1 MSTVV
6 TPAAPAERD
15 PAAARCAS
23 GSRSSSLGIA
33 VGLGAWVYQLSQ
45 GLAATNMR
53 NPMMWGLYI
62 TMFMYF
68 VGLSAGGLIVASAG
82 RLFGATRLKPVVRI
96 AVLEATVAVMIAAL
110 LLLPDI
116 GRPDRAWHLLRYAHL
131 TSPLIWDLTIVTV
144 YFLISATYVWV
155 YTRADLAARGSRLAL
170 GHRHLR
176 WRTLRRDDR
185 LKGVLAAVGLP
196 AAILL
201 HSITAWIF
209 GLQIARGFWY
219 SAIMAPL
226 FIASALV
233 SGTALMILL
242 ALVVRRTGKV
252 SFKDDLVRYLGGM
265 LAVFVA
271 VEAFLVFSEML
282 TAAYPGRRRSRRTPP
297 AGSLTGPYAGFFWFE
312 VVAGLAVP
320 FVLLAVRRLRADPRW
335 VAVASALAVVGHP
348 HPPGE
353 HRPERALATRRCRIR
368 PGVSIGTAQ
377 PVGQTS
383 FALSYFYH
391 PALIEYLV
399 AGGVICFGALVFTFA
414 AARLPLREGG
424 GRCRRAPGRDRRRRS
439 GALGG
444 CATCL
449 GTGDTVGSRHETRT
463 DQARRLRGAGDDRPG
478 ARRRRPAERPDDRRR
493 HGDPAALP
501 AAGHGATW
509 CAPAS
514 SRA

>member
-6 TPAAPAERD
+6 TPAAPAESQ
-15 PAAARCAS
+15 S
-23 GSRSSSLGIA
+23 GSRALRVWLA
-33 VGLGAWVYQLSQ
+33 LLLAGLVAGLAAWIYQLSQ

-82 RLFGATRLKPVVRI
+82 RLFGAKQLKPVVRI

-170 GHRHLR
+170 G
-176 WRTLRRDDR
+176 TGTTAEELRRDDR
-185 LKGVLAAVGLP
+185 MKGVLAAVGLP

-265 LAVFVA
+265 LAVFIA

-282 TAAYPGRRRSRRTPP
+282 TAAYPGAGFEGDPARRL
-297 AGSLTGPYAGFFWFE
+297 LTGPYAGFFWFE
-312 VVAGLAVP
+312 VIAGLAVP
-320 FVLLAVRRLRADPRW
+320 FVLLAVPRLRADPRW
-335 VAVASALAVVGHP
+335 VAAASALAVLGILI
-348 HPPGE
+348 
-353 HRPERALATRRCRIR
+353 HRVNIVLNGLSYATVPYP
-368 PGVSIGTAQ
+368 PGVSIGTPQ
-377 PVGQTS
+377 PVGTTS

-424 GRCRRAPGRDRRRRS
+424 GSLSP
-439 GALGG
+439 
-444 CATCL
+444 
-449 GTGDTVGSRHETRT
+449 
-463 DQARRLRGAGDDRPG
+463 GAG
-478 ARRRRPAERPDDRRR
+478 
-493 HGDPAALP
+493 
-501 AAGHGATW
+501 
-509 CAPAS
+509 S
-514 SRA
+514 

>member
-6 TPAAPAERD
+6 SPALPGEER
-15 PAAARCAS
+15 
-23 GSRSSSLGIA
+23 SRERALRVWLALLIA
-33 VGLGAWVYQLSQ
+33 GLVVGLAAWAYQLAT

-82 RLFGATRLKPVVRI
+82 RLFGAKRLKPVVRI

-116 GRPDRAWHLLRYAHL
+116 GRPDRAWHLLRYPNL

-144 YFLISATYVWV
+144 YFLISAAYVWA

-170 GHRHLR
+170 G
-176 WRTLRRDDR
+176 TGTSEAELRRDDR

-242 ALVVRRTGKV
+242 ALVVRRTGKI
-252 SFKDDLVRYLGGM
+252 SFGNDLVSYLGGM
-265 LAVFVA
+265 LAVFLA
-271 VEAFLVFSEML
+271 AEAFLVFSEML
-282 TAAYPGRRRSRRTPP
+282 TAAYPGAGFEADP
-297 AGSLTGPYAGFFWFE
+297 AWRLLTGPYAGFFWFE
-312 VVAGLAVP
+312 VIAGLVIP
-320 FVLLAVRRLRADPRW
+320 FVLLAVPRLRADTRW
-335 VAVASALAVVGHP
+335 VAAASVLAVAGILI
-348 HPPGE
+348 
-353 HRPERALATRRCRIR
+353 HRVNIVLNGLSYATVPYP

-377 PVGQTS
+377 PEGSTS
-383 FALSYFYH
+383 FALVYFYQ

-399 AGGVICFGALVFTFA
+399 AGGVICLGALVFTLA
-414 AARLPLREGG
+414 AMKLPLWES
-424 GRCRRAPGRDRRRRS
+424 APFS
-439 GALGG
+439 K
-444 CATCL
+444 
-449 GTGDTVGSRHETRT
+449 
-463 DQARRLRGAGDDRPG
+463 G
-478 ARRRRPAERPDDRRR
+478 AR
-493 HGDPAALP
+493 G
-501 AAGHGATW
+501 
-509 CAPAS
+509 
-514 SRA
+514 

>member
-6 TPAAPAERD
+6 TPAAPAAGRSQGRALRIWFALLLAGLVTGL
-15 PAAARCAS
+15 AAW
-23 GSRSSSLGIA
+23 I
-33 VGLGAWVYQLSQ
+33 YQLAH

-82 RLFGATRLKPVVRI
+82 RLFGARRLKPVVRI

-170 GHRHLR
+170 GTGTTARGA
-176 WRTLRRDDR
+176 RRDER

-233 SGTALMILL
+233 SGTGAHDP
-242 ALVVRRTGKV
+242 AR
-252 SFKDDLVRYLGGM
+252 
-265 LAVFVA
+265 
-271 VEAFLVFSEML
+271 
-282 TAAYPGRRRSRRTPP
+282 PGRAAHRQGVVQGRPRRATWAGCSPCSSPSRRSSCSPRCSRRPTPARGSRRDPP
-297 AGSLTGPYAGFFWFE
+297 ADSLTGPYAGFFWFE
-312 VVAGLAVP
+312 VVAGLVVP
-320 FVLLAVRRLRADPRW
+320 FVLLAVPRLRANARW
-335 VAVASALAVVGHP
+335 VAAASALAVVGILI
-348 HPPGE
+348 
-353 HRPERALATRRCRIR
+353 HRVNIVLNGLSYATVPYP

-414 AARLPLREGG
+414 ASRLPLREGG
-424 GRCRRAPGRDRRRRS
+424 
-439 GALGG
+439 
-444 CATCL
+444 
-449 GTGDTVGSRHETRT
+449 
-463 DQARRLRGAGDDRPG
+463 
-478 ARRRRPAERPDDRRR
+478 
-493 HGDPAALP
+493 AALP
-501 AAGHGATW
+501 PGAG
-509 CAPAS
+509 S
-514 SRA
+514 

>member
-1 MSTVV
+1 MSAVV
-6 TPAAPAERD
+6 TPELLAGERSKRR
-15 PAAARCAS
+15 ALRIWIGLLVAGVA
-23 GSRSSSLGIA
+23 LGL
-33 VGLGAWVYQLSQ
+33 VAWAYQLTH

-62 TMFMYF
+62 TLFMYF

-116 GRPDRAWHLLRYAHL
+116 GRPDRVWHLVAYAHV
-131 TSPLIWDLTIVTV
+131 TSPLVWDLTIVTC

-155 YTRADLAARGSRLAL
+155 YTRADLARAGSPLAL
-170 GHRHLR
+170 GTGTGEA
-176 WRTLRRDDR
+176 WLRRDDL

-209 GLQIARGFWY
+209 GLQISRGFWY
-219 SAIMAPL
+219 SAIMAPM

-242 ALVVRRTGKV
+242 ALIVRRTGRV

-271 VEAFLVFSEML
+271 VEAFLVLSEML
-282 TAAYPGRRRSRRTPP
+282 TAMYPGARFEGDPARRL
-297 AGSLTGPYAGFFWFE
+297 LTGPYAGFFWFE
-312 VVAGLAVP
+312 VLAGLAIP
-320 FVLLAVRRLRADPRW
+320 FVLLAVPRLRANPGW
-335 VAVASALAVVGHP
+335 VAIASAFAVAGILI
-348 HPPGE
+348 
-353 HRPERALATRRCRIR
+353 HRVNIVLNGLSYATVPYP
-368 PGVSIGTAQ
+368 PGVSIGVAQ

-399 AGGVICFGALVFTFA
+399 AGGVVCFGALVFTFLVLKLPMREGESGSHAA
-414 AARLPLREGG
+414 AAR
-424 GRCRRAPGRDRRRRS
+424 
-439 GALGG
+439 
-444 CATCL
+444 
-449 GTGDTVGSRHETRT
+449 T
-463 DQARRLRGAGDDRPG
+463 DDVPVMPERG
-478 ARRRRPAERPDDRRR
+478 
-493 HGDPAALP
+493 
-501 AAGHGATW
+501 
-509 CAPAS
+509 
-514 SRA
+514 

>member
-1 MSTVV
+1 MSTVISA
-6 TPAAPAERD
+6 TAPAE
-15 PAAARCAS
+15 
-23 GSRSSSLGIA
+23 GRSHRALRIWIGILVA
-33 VGLGAWVYQLSQ
+33 GLVVGLAAWAYHLAN

-62 TMFMYF
+62 TLFMYF

-144 YFLISATYVWV
+144 YLLISATYVWV

-170 GHRHLR
+170 GTGT
-176 WRTLRRDDR
+176 TLADAQRDER
-185 LKGVLAAVGLP
+185 MKGVLAAVGLP

-219 SAIMAPL
+219 SAIMAPM

-242 ALVVRRTGKV
+242 ALVVRKTGRV
-252 SFKDDLVRYLGGM
+252 SFKDGLVRYLGGM
-265 LAVFVA
+265 LAVFIA

-282 TAAYPGRRRSRRTPP
+282 TAAYPGAAFEGDPARRL
-297 AGSLTGPYAGFFWFE
+297 LTGPYAGFFWFE
-312 VVAGLAVP
+312 VLAGLAVP
-320 FVLLAVRRLRADPRW
+320 FVLLAAPRLRANPRW
-335 VAVASALAVVGHP
+335 VAVASAFAVAGILI
-348 HPPGE
+348 
-353 HRPERALATRRCRIR
+353 HRVNIVLNGLSYATVPYP
-368 PGVSIGTAQ
+368 PGVSIGVAQ
-377 PVGQTS
+377 PAGQTS
-383 FALSYFYH
+383 FALTYFYH

-399 AGGVICFGALVFTFA
+399 AGGVVCFGALVFTMLA
-414 AARLPLREGG
+414 WKLPLRED
-424 GRCRRAPGRDRRRRS
+424 AHPES
-439 GALGG
+439 P
-444 CATCL
+444 
-449 GTGDTVGSRHETRT
+449 V
-463 DQARRLRGAGDDRPG
+463 
-478 ARRRRPAERPDDRRR
+478 
-493 HGDPAALP
+493 
-501 AAGHGATW
+501 
-509 CAPAS
+509 APAPAREAGMS
-514 SRA
+514 GEVTSG

>member
-1 MSTVV
+1 MTTVV
-6 TPAAPAERD
+6 TPAVPGEER
-15 PAAARCAS
+15 
-23 GSRSSSLGIA
+23 SRERALRVWLALLIA
-33 VGLGAWVYQLSQ
+33 GLLVGLGAWVYQLVQ

-82 RLFGATRLKPVVRI
+82 RLFGAKRLKPVVRI

-170 GHRHLR
+170 G
-176 WRTLRRDDR
+176 TGTSEAELRRDDR
-185 LKGVLAAVGLP
+185 LKGILAAVGLP

-209 GLQIARGFWY
+209 GLQIARGFWF

-252 SFKDDLVRYLGGM
+252 SFGNDLVSYLGGM
-265 LAVFVA
+265 LAVFIA
-271 VEAFLVFSEML
+271 VEGFLVFSEML
-282 TAAYPGRRRSRRTPP
+282 TAAYPGAGFEADP
-297 AGSLTGPYAGFFWFE
+297 AWRLLTGPYAGFFWFE
-312 VVAGLAVP
+312 VIAGLAVP
-320 FVLLAVRRLRADPRW
+320 FVLLAVPRLRADARW
-335 VAVASALAVVGHP
+335 VAAASVLAVAGILI
-348 HPPGE
+348 
-353 HRPERALATRRCRIR
+353 HRVNIVLNGLSYATVPYP

-377 PVGQTS
+377 PAGQTS
-383 FALSYFYH
+383 FSLVYFYQ

-399 AGGVICFGALVFTFA
+399 AGGVICFGALVFTIVA
-414 AARLPLREGG
+414 MRLPLREG
-424 GRCRRAPGRDRRRRS
+424 APLS
-439 GALGG
+439 K
-444 CATCL
+444 
-449 GTGDTVGSRHETRT
+449 
-463 DQARRLRGAGDDRPG
+463 
-478 ARRRRPAERPDDRRR
+478 
-493 HGDPAALP
+493 AASP
-501 AAGHGATW
+501 
-509 CAPAS
+509 
-514 SRA
+514 

>member
-1 MSTVV
+1 MSTMTSPVAAADRGS
-6 TPAAPAERD
+6 TGDAPASAGRD
-15 PAAARCAS
+15 RRFLRLWV
-23 GSRSSSLGIA
+23 GLLLLGVA
-33 VGLGAWVYQLSQ
+33 LGLGAWVFQLVN

-62 TMFMYF
+62 TLFMFF

-116 GRPDRAWHLLRYAHL
+116 GRPDRVWHLLAYANV
-131 TSPLIWDLTIVTV
+131 TSPLVWDLTIVTV

-155 YTRADLAARGSRLAL
+155 YMRADLARAGSPLAL
-170 GHRHLR
+170 GTGRGAA
-176 WRTLRRDDR
+176 WLRRDDL

-209 GLQIARGFWY
+209 GLQISRGFWY
-219 SAIMAPL
+219 SAIMAPM
-226 FIASALV
+226 FITSALV

-242 ALVVRRTGKV
+242 ALVVRRTGRV

-282 TAAYPGRRRSRRTPP
+282 TAAYPGAGFEADP
-297 AGSLTGPYAGFFWFE
+297 AWRLINGPYAGFFWFE
-312 VVAGLAVP
+312 VLAGLAVP
-320 FVLLAVRRLRADPRW
+320 FVLLAVPRLRANPVW
-335 VAVASALAVVGHP
+335 VAVASAFAVAGILIHRVNIVLNGLSYATVP
-348 HPPGE
+348 YPPGV
-353 HRPERALATRRCRIR
+353 PV
-368 PGVSIGTAQ
+368 GVAQ

-383 FALSYFYH
+383 FALTYFYT

-399 AGGVICFGALVFTFA
+399 AAGVICFGALVFTLLA
-414 AARLPLREGG
+414 WKLPLRE
-424 GRCRRAPGRDRRRRS
+424 D
-439 GALGG
+439 
-444 CATCL
+444 
-449 GTGDTVGSRHETRT
+449 
-463 DQARRLRGAGDDRPG
+463 
-478 ARRRRPAERPDDRRR
+478 
-493 HGDPAALP
+493 ALP
-501 AAGHGATW
+501 ASP
-509 CAPAS
+509 APAREAGMS
-514 SRA
+514 GETASG